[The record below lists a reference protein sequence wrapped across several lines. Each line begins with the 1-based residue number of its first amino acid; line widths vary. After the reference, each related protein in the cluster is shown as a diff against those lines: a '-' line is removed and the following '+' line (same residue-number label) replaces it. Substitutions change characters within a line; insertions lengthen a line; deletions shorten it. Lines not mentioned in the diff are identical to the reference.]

1 MVTPFPR
8 RQSSVFG
15 REEIEVMRVVLASAS
30 PRRSAL
36 LGALG
41 LTFEV
46 IPSRAPEVFEGI
58 PSEIVVQ
65 NARAKRD
72 DVAAGIGFDAL
83 IIAADTLVFLD
94 EHVLGKPRDLDEAS
108 RMLHRLSGRTHQV
121 ITGLALFNSLTGKA
135 VDGFECTDVTFRHL
149 SSEEIARFVEAVNPI
164 DRAGA
169 YTVDGPGSLLV
180 ERYHGCY
187 QNVLGLPM
195 VRLDCLCREAGLS
208 LFDCV
213 DGRRAVFL

>member
-1 MVTPFPR
+1 MT
-8 RQSSVFG
+8 
-15 REEIEVMRVVLASAS
+15 RVVLASAS

-36 LGALG
+36 LSSLG
-41 LTFEV
+41 LTFEIV
-46 IPSRAPEVFEGI
+46 PSRASEIFEGV
-58 PSEIVVQ
+58 PSEIVVI

-72 DVAAGIGFDAL
+72 DVAAAIDGDAL

-94 EHVLGKPRDLDEAS
+94 EHVLGKPRDLEEAS

-121 ITGLALFNSLTGKA
+121 ITGLALLSTATGKA

-149 SSEEIARFVEAVNPI
+149 TSEEIARFVEAVKPV

-169 YTVDGPGSLLV
+169 YTVDGPGTLLV

-195 VRLDCLCREAGLS
+195 VRLDALCREVGMS
-208 LFDCV
+208 LFDLME
-213 DGRRAVFL
+213 GSRAVFL